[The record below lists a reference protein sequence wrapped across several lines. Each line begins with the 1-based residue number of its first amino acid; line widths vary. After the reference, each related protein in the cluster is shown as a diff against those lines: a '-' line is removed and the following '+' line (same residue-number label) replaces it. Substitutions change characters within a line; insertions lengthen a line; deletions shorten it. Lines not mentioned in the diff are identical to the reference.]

1 MKINNFLDIF
11 KLKGRQRKNIEM
23 NKAVYDN
30 MVDVSDVADGYEY
43 FKAFLFEKLIKIFKY
58 ENLPPTIPAQALEDY
73 ILHFGNVGVVNDSK
87 YGLVA
92 VPINKYGVGLY
103 PRFEPYAIYATPLVE
118 GSGTIGDDVAVIKN
132 NAYEISCKQIVER
145 YARMLA
151 DAESTISN
159 VLYNMRLPMIPA
171 FDDDESAESYKAL
184 MVANRL
190 GQTDAVINSS
200 FLSNMQM
207 FPTGATSSNHTIN
220 DLLTARA
227 DILRMFLAEIGV
239 QTANEK
245 RERMTTEEVN
255 ANSQMLL
262 FNIRDMY
269 DSRRDGVEMINRLYG
284 TNITVSLSDEYTF
297 LNSAD
302 IEEKGVEN
310 E

>member
-1 MKINNFLDIF
+1 MKLTRLLDFL
-11 KLKGRQRKNIEM
+11 KLHGTQRRNIEM
-23 NKAVYDN
+23 NKAVYDK
-30 MVDVSDVADGYEY
+30 MADVSDVAEGYDY
-43 FKAFLFEKLIKIFKY
+43 FEQFLFEKLIKIFKY

-73 ILHFGNVGVVNDSK
+73 ILHFGNVGIVNSD
-87 YGLVA
+87 YGIVA
-92 VPINKYGVGLY
+92 VPVSKYGVGLY

-118 GSGTIGDDVAVIKN
+118 GDGVIGGDIAIIKN
-132 NAYEISCKQIVER
+132 NAYELSCEKIVKR

-171 FDDDESAESYKAL
+171 FDDEESAESYKAL

-200 FLSNMQM
+200 FLSQMQM
-207 FPTGATSSNHTIN
+207 YPNGQQAGNHTIN

-239 QTANEK
+239 ATANEK

-255 ANSQMLL
+255 ANTQMLL

-269 DSRRDGVEMINRLYG
+269 DSRVEGVEMINNIFG

-297 LNSAD
+297 LND
-302 IEEKGVEN
+302 KVGDEMGVDEN
-310 E
+310 V